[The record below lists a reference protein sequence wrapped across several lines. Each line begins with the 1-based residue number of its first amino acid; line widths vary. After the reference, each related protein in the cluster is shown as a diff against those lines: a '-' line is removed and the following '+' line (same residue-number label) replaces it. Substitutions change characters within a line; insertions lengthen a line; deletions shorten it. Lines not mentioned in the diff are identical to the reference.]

1 MRPNLGGQILV
12 VDDDPSVQKLLKTML
27 ELAHFE
33 TLIANNGQEAL
44 VCLEHARPALIVL
57 DLMMP
62 TMDGPTFLAELERCG
77 LRASTPVIVLTANI
91 YARPLIERMRVDSY
105 VSKPFRLTDL
115 LQQIRALVA
124 QYQGRR

>member
-1 MRPNLGGQILV
+1 MGGQVLV
-12 VDDDPSVQKLLKTML
+12 VDDDPGVQKLLKTML
-27 ELAHFE
+27 EMAHFE
-33 TLIANNGQEAL
+33 ALIANNGQEAL
-44 VCLEHARPALIVL
+44 VCLEHTRPALIML

-91 YARPLIERMRVDSY
+91 YARPLIERMHVDSY

-115 LQQIRALVA
+115 LQQIRTLVA
-124 QYQGRR
+124 QYQSRR

>member
-1 MRPNLGGQILV
+1 MGGQVLV
-12 VDDDPSVQKLLKTML
+12 VDDDPGVQKLLKTML
-27 ELAHFE
+27 EMAHFE
-33 TLIANNGQEAL
+33 ALIANNGQEAL
-44 VCLEHARPALIVL
+44 VCLEHTRPALIVL

-91 YARPLIERMRVDSY
+91 YARPLIERMHVDSY

-115 LQQIRALVA
+115 LQQIRTLVA
-124 QYQGRR
+124 QYQSRR